1 MTYLLIVM
9 ARTVNRETATS
20 AYLARG
26 NMRHSVLPCVQERL
40 QKVDAAS
47 GRLKQQKRRSEQ
59 DRFIMNT
66 AVALRTWKLKWY
78 FSK

>member
-9 ARTVNRETATS
+9 ASTVNSDTATR
-20 AYLARG
+20 AYLANG
-26 NMRHSVLPCVQERL
+26 NMRQRVLPCAQDRR

-47 GRLKQQKRRSEQ
+47 GRLKQQNSRSEQ

-66 AVALRTWKLKWY
+66 AVAFRTWKE
-78 FSK
+78 S